1 MTSEIRKLIPQF
13 NFLLNKKE
21 KRISELENSSEE
33 NTKTEIKKAMRRE
46 NTEKRMRH
54 MGYTKV
60 KTVNDTNII
69 VSERQKRENGI
80 NAIFEKMLNEK

>member
-13 NFLLNKKE
+13 NFLLNKEE

-46 NTEKRMRH
+46 NTEKRMGH
-54 MGYTKV
+54 MGHTKV

-69 VSERQKRENGI
+69 VSERQKRGNKCNI
-80 NAIFEKMLNEK
+80 